1 MGAVALRETA
11 KQRGWWAPYSA
22 LFSEETHDP
31 MWISYVTDGRLAADA
46 TEIFRDLR
54 NPKAAL
60 RWSEQASD
68 MSDDVHTRA
77 VGLRLAVVATAAC
90 QARDL
95 DQALDCG
102 HRALDILARV
112 TSARAEDYLRAVTAA
127 LAPWAADARVRDFT
141 ERLDQRLT
149 RAVAK
154 GVI

>member
-1 MGAVALRETA
+1 
-11 KQRGWWAPYSA
+11 
-22 LFSEETHDP
+22 
-31 MWISYVTDGRLAADA
+31 
-46 TEIFRDLR
+46 
-54 NPKAAL
+54 
-60 RWSEQASD
+60 

-77 VGLRLAVVATAAC
+77 VGLRLAVVAC

-149 RAVAK
+149 HLPTK
-154 GVI
+154 YDLEK